1 MRAYIVRRLLLTV
14 PTLFIVSFVIFVV
27 IRFMPGD
34 IVDAEIS
41 QMQEIGVSQA
51 SLEEA
56 RGELMKK
63 YGLDVP
69 IHAQYGRWIGVY
81 PQADGTVSGLLQ
93 GDFGTSFRR
102 HTPVLRDIAIRW
114 PVTLELGLIA
124 FLIANLISLPIG
136 VYSAL
141 RQDTFSDYLVRSFA
155 IMCMAVP
162 SFWLGTMI
170 VVFPSLW
177 WGYSPPIMYTKLT
190 EDLFEN
196 LEMFV
201 VPAIV
206 LGLAMTGGTMRM
218 TRTMMLEVLRQDYVR
233 TAWAKGLKERAV
245 VMRHAIKNAFI
256 PVITLIGYTLPVMI
270 GGAVIIEQIFSL
282 PGMGRLLVDATL
294 TRDYTVVS
302 GIMLVFGLGMVL
314 INLAVDLTYG
324 FLNPKVRP

>member
-81 PQADGTVSGLLQ
+81 PQADGAVSGLLQ

-124 FLIANLISLPIG
+124 FVIANLISLPIG

-141 RQDTFSDYLVRSFA
+141 RQDTVSDYLVRSFA

-190 EDLFEN
+190 DDLFEN

>member
-1 MRAYIVRRLLLTV
+1 MRSYIIRRLLLTF

-41 QMQEIGVSQA
+41 QMQEIGVSLE
-51 SLEEA
+51 SLEQA
-56 RGELMKK
+56 RDALMKK

-69 IHAQYGRWIGVY
+69 IFAQYGRWIGVY
-81 PQADGTVSGLLQ
+81 PQADGAVSGLLQ

-124 FLIANLISLPIG
+124 FVVANLISLPIG

-141 RQDTFSDYLVRSFA
+141 RQDTISDYLVRSFA

-177 WGYSPPIMYTKLT
+177 WGYSPPIMYTRIT

-201 VPAIV
+201 IPSIV

-233 TAWAKGLKERAV
+233 TAWAKGLRERAV
-245 VMRHAIKNAFI
+245 VMRHALKNAFI

-302 GIMLVFGLGMVL
+302 GIMLMFGVGMVF

-324 FLNPKVRP
+324 ILNPKVRL

>member
-124 FLIANLISLPIG
+124 FVIANLISLPIG

-141 RQDTFSDYLVRSFA
+141 RQDTLSDYVVRSFA

-324 FLNPKVRP
+324 LLNPKVRP

>member
-1 MRAYIVRRLLLTV
+1 MRAYIIRRLLLTV

-51 SLEEA
+51 SLEQA
-56 RGELMKK
+56 RGELMQK

-69 IHAQYGRWIGVY
+69 IFAQYGRWIGVY
-81 PQADGTVSGLLQ
+81 PQADGRVSGLLQ

-124 FLIANLISLPIG
+124 FIIANLVSIPIG

-141 RQDTFSDYLVRSFA
+141 RQDTISDYLVRSFA
-155 IMCMAVP
+155 IVCMAVP

-177 WGYSPPIMYTKLT
+177 WGYSPPIMYTKMT

-196 LEMFV
+196 LEMFFI
-201 VPAIV
+201 PAVV

-233 TAWAKGLKERAV
+233 TAWAKGLRERAV
-245 VMRHAIKNAFI
+245 VMRHALKNAFI

-294 TRDYTVVS
+294 TRDYTVIS

-324 FLNPKVRP
+324 ILNPKVRP

>member
-1 MRAYIVRRLLLTV
+1 MRAYIIRRLLLTL

-34 IVDAEIS
+34 IVDAEIA
-41 QMQEIGVSQA
+41 QMQEIGVSLE

-56 RGELMKK
+56 RDALMKK

-69 IHAQYGRWIGVY
+69 IFAQYGRWIGVY
-81 PQADGTVSGLLQ
+81 PQVDGAVSGLLQ

-124 FLIANLISLPIG
+124 FVVANLISLPIG

-141 RQDTFSDYLVRSFA
+141 RQDTISDYLVRSFA

-190 EDLFEN
+190 EDLFDN

-201 VPAIV
+201 IPAIV

-233 TAWAKGLKERAV
+233 TAWAKGLRERAV

-302 GIMLVFGLGMVL
+302 GIMLMFGVGMVL

-324 FLNPKVRP
+324 FLNPKVRL

>member
-51 SLEEA
+51 SLEQA

-69 IHAQYGRWIGVY
+69 IIAQYGRWIGIY
-81 PQADGTVSGLLQ
+81 PQADGAVSGLLQ

-124 FLIANLISLPIG
+124 FVIANLISLPIG

-141 RQDTFSDYLVRSFA
+141 RQDTVSDYVVRSFA

>member
-51 SLEEA
+51 SLEQA
-56 RGELMKK
+56 RGELMQK

-69 IHAQYGRWIGVY
+69 IFAQYGRWIGVY
-81 PQADGTVSGLLQ
+81 PQADGRVSGLLQ

-124 FLIANLISLPIG
+124 FIIANLVSIPIG

-141 RQDTFSDYLVRSFA
+141 RQDTISDYLVRSFA
-155 IMCMAVP
+155 IVCMAVP

-177 WGYSPPIMYTKLT
+177 WGYSPPIMYTKMT

-196 LEMFV
+196 LEMFFI
-201 VPAIV
+201 PAVV

-233 TAWAKGLKERAV
+233 TAWAKGLRERAV
-245 VMRHAIKNAFI
+245 VMRHALKNAFI

-294 TRDYTVVS
+294 TRDYTVIS

-324 FLNPKVRP
+324 ILNPKVRP

>member
-81 PQADGTVSGLLQ
+81 PQADGAVSGLLQ

-124 FLIANLISLPIG
+124 FIIANLISLPIG

-141 RQDTFSDYLVRSFA
+141 RQDTVSDYLVRSFA

-190 EDLFEN
+190 DDLLRN

-324 FLNPKVRP
+324 LLNPKVRP

>member
-1 MRAYIVRRLLLTV
+1 MRAYLYRRLLLTV
-14 PTLFIVSFVIFVV
+14 PTLFIVSFVIFAV

-34 IVDAEIS
+34 IVDAEIA
-41 QMQEIGVSQA
+41 QMEEIGVSRD
-51 SLEEA
+51 SLEQA
-56 RGELMKK
+56 RDELLKQ

-69 IHAQYGRWIGVY
+69 IFAQYGRWIGVY
-81 PQADGTVSGLLQ
+81 PQADGALSGLLQ

-102 HTPVLRDIAIRW
+102 HTPVLRDIAVRW

-141 RQDTFSDYLVRSFA
+141 RQDTVSDYLVRSFA
-155 IMCMAVP
+155 ILCMAVP

-177 WGYSPPIMYTKLT
+177 WGYSPPIMFTRLT
-190 EDLFEN
+190 DDLLEN
-196 LEMFV
+196 LKMFII
-201 VPAIV
+201 PAIV

-233 TAWAKGLKERAV
+233 TAWAKGLRERAV
-245 VMRHAIKNAFI
+245 VLRHALKNAFI

-294 TRDYTVVS
+294 NRDYTVVS
-302 GIMLVFGLGMVL
+302 GIMLMFGVGMVL
-314 INLAVDLTYG
+314 INLVIDLTYG
-324 FLNPKVRP
+324 ILNPRVRL

>member
-81 PQADGTVSGLLQ
+81 PQADGAVSGLLQ

-124 FLIANLISLPIG
+124 FVIANLISLPIG

-141 RQDTFSDYLVRSFA
+141 RQDTVSDYVVRSFA

-324 FLNPKVRP
+324 LLNPKVRP

>member
-81 PQADGTVSGLLQ
+81 PQADGSVSGLLQ

-124 FLIANLISLPIG
+124 FIIANLISLPIG

-141 RQDTFSDYLVRSFA
+141 RQDTVSDYLVRSFA

-201 VPAIV
+201 VPAVV

-324 FLNPKVRP
+324 LLNPKVRP

>member
-1 MRAYIVRRLLLTV
+1 M
-14 PTLFIVSFVIFVV
+14 
-27 IRFMPGD
+27 
-34 IVDAEIS
+34 
-41 QMQEIGVSQA
+41 
-51 SLEEA
+51 
-56 RGELMKK
+56 
-63 YGLDVP
+63 
-69 IHAQYGRWIGVY
+69 Y

-124 FLIANLISLPIG
+124 FVIANLISLPIG

-141 RQDTFSDYLVRSFA
+141 RQDTVSDYLVRSFA

-177 WGYSPPIMYTKLT
+177 WGYSPPIMYSRLV
-190 EDLFEN
+190 EDPLAN
-196 LEMFV
+196 LEMFFI
-201 VPAIV
+201 PAVV

>member
-1 MRAYIVRRLLLTV
+1 MRAYIIRRLLLTF

-124 FLIANLISLPIG
+124 FVIANLISLPIG

-141 RQDTFSDYLVRSFA
+141 RQDTVSDYLVRSFA

-177 WGYSPPIMYTKLT
+177 WGYSPPIMYTRLI
-190 EDLFEN
+190 EDPLEN
-196 LEMFV
+196 LEMFFI
-201 VPAIV
+201 PAVV

>member
-1 MRAYIVRRLLLTV
+1 MRAYIIRRLLLTV

-51 SLEEA
+51 SLEQA

-69 IHAQYGRWIGVY
+69 IFAQYGRWIGVY
-81 PQADGTVSGLLQ
+81 PQADGRVSGLLQ

-124 FLIANLISLPIG
+124 FIIANIVSIPIG

-141 RQDTFSDYLVRSFA
+141 RQDTISDYLVRSFA
-155 IMCMAVP
+155 IVCMAVP

-177 WGYSPPIMYTKLT
+177 WGYSPPIMYTKMT
-190 EDLFEN
+190 EDLLEN
-196 LEMFV
+196 LEMFF
-201 VPAIV
+201 VPSVV

-233 TAWAKGLKERAV
+233 TAWAKGLRERAV
-245 VMRHAIKNAFI
+245 VMRHALKNAFI
-256 PVITLIGYTLPVMI
+256 PVITLIGYSLPVMI

-294 TRDYTVVS
+294 TRDYTVIS
-302 GIMLVFGLGMVL
+302 GIMLVFGLGMVI

-324 FLNPKVRP
+324 ILNPKVRP

>member
-1 MRAYIVRRLLLTV
+1 MRAYLVRRLLLTV

-81 PQADGTVSGLLQ
+81 PKADGAVSGLLQ

-124 FLIANLISLPIG
+124 FVIANLISLPIG

-141 RQDTFSDYLVRSFA
+141 RQDTVSDYLVRSFA

-190 EDLFEN
+190 EDLFGN

-324 FLNPKVRP
+324 LLNPKVRP

>member
-1 MRAYIVRRLLLTV
+1 
-14 PTLFIVSFVIFVV
+14 
-27 IRFMPGD
+27 
-34 IVDAEIS
+34 
-41 QMQEIGVSQA
+41 
-51 SLEEA
+51 
-56 RGELMKK
+56 
-63 YGLDVP
+63 
-69 IHAQYGRWIGVY
+69 
-81 PQADGTVSGLLQ
+81 VSGLLQ

-124 FLIANLISLPIG
+124 FIIANLVSIPIG

-141 RQDTFSDYLVRSFA
+141 RQDTISDYLVRSFA
-155 IMCMAVP
+155 IVCMAVP

-177 WGYSPPIMYTKLT
+177 WGYSPPIMYTRMT

-196 LEMFV
+196 LEMFFIPSV
-201 VPAIV
+201 V

-233 TAWAKGLKERAV
+233 TAWAKGLRERAV
-245 VMRHAIKNAFI
+245 VMRHALKNAFI

-294 TRDYTVVS
+294 TRDYTVIS

-324 FLNPKVRP
+324 ILNPKVRP

>member
-1 MRAYIVRRLLLTV
+1 MRAYIIRRLLLTF
-14 PTLFIVSFVIFVV
+14 PTLFIVSFVIFAV

-51 SLEEA
+51 SLEQA
-56 RGELMKK
+56 RGELMTK

-69 IHAQYGRWIGVY
+69 IFAQYGRWIGVY
-81 PQADGTVSGLLQ
+81 PQADGRISGLLQ

-124 FLIANLISLPIG
+124 FIIANLVSIPIG

-141 RQDTFSDYLVRSFA
+141 RQDTISDYVVRSFA
-155 IMCMAVP
+155 ILCMAVP

-177 WGYSPPIMYTKLT
+177 WGYSPPIMYTKMT

-196 LEMFV
+196 LEMFF
-201 VPAIV
+201 VPAVV

-233 TAWAKGLKERAV
+233 TAWAKGLRERAV
-245 VMRHAIKNAFI
+245 VMRHALKNAFI

-294 TRDYTVVS
+294 TRDYTVIS

-324 FLNPKVRP
+324 ILNPKVRP

>member
-81 PQADGTVSGLLQ
+81 PQAEGTVSGLLQ

-124 FLIANLISLPIG
+124 FVIANLISLPIG

-141 RQDTFSDYLVRSFA
+141 RQDTVSDYLVRSFA

-190 EDLFEN
+190 EDLLQN

-324 FLNPKVRP
+324 LLNPKVRP

>member
-1 MRAYIVRRLLLTV
+1 MRAYIIRRLLLTF

-56 RGELMKK
+56 REELMKK

-69 IHAQYGRWIGVY
+69 IYAQYGRWIGAY

-124 FLIANLISLPIG
+124 FVIANLISLPIG

-141 RQDTFSDYLVRSFA
+141 RQDTVSDYLVRSFA

-177 WGYSPPIMYTKLT
+177 WGYSPPIMYTRLI
-190 EDLFEN
+190 EDPLEN
-196 LEMFV
+196 LEMFFI
-201 VPAIV
+201 PAVV

>member
-1 MRAYIVRRLLLTV
+1 MRAYIIRRLLLTF
-14 PTLFIVSFVIFVV
+14 PTLFIVSFVIFAV

-51 SLEEA
+51 SLEQA

-63 YGLDVP
+63 YGLDVS
-69 IHAQYGRWIGVY
+69 IFAQYGRWIGVY
-81 PQADGTVSGLLQ
+81 PQADGRVSGLLQ

-124 FLIANLISLPIG
+124 FIIANIVSIPIG

-141 RQDTFSDYLVRSFA
+141 RQDTISDYLVRSFA
-155 IMCMAVP
+155 ILCMAVP

-177 WGYSPPIMYTKLT
+177 WGYSPPIMYTRMT

-196 LEMFV
+196 LEMFF
-201 VPAIV
+201 VPSVV

-233 TAWAKGLKERAV
+233 TAWAKGLRERAV
-245 VMRHAIKNAFI
+245 VMRHALKNAFI

-282 PGMGRLLVDATL
+282 PGMGRLLIDATL
-294 TRDYTVVS
+294 TRDYTVIS

-324 FLNPKVRP
+324 ILNPKVRP

>member
-124 FLIANLISLPIG
+124 FIIANLISLPIG

-141 RQDTFSDYLVRSFA
+141 RQDTVSDYLVRSFA

-201 VPAIV
+201 VPAVV

-324 FLNPKVRP
+324 LLNPKVRP

>member
-1 MRAYIVRRLLLTV
+1 MRSYIIRRLLLTF

-41 QMQEIGVSQA
+41 QMQEIGVSLE
-51 SLEEA
+51 SLEQA
-56 RGELMKK
+56 RDALMKK

-69 IHAQYGRWIGVY
+69 IFVQYGRWIGVY
-81 PQADGTVSGLLQ
+81 PQADGAVSGLLQ

-124 FLIANLISLPIG
+124 FVVANLISLPIG

-141 RQDTFSDYLVRSFA
+141 RQDTISDYLVRSFA

-177 WGYSPPIMYTKLT
+177 WGYSPPIMYTRIT

-196 LEMFV
+196 LEMFMI
-201 VPAIV
+201 PSIV

-233 TAWAKGLKERAV
+233 TAWAKGLRERAV
-245 VMRHAIKNAFI
+245 VMRHALKNAFI

-302 GIMLVFGLGMVL
+302 GIMLMFGVGMVF

-324 FLNPKVRP
+324 ILNPKVRL

>member
-124 FLIANLISLPIG
+124 FIIANLISLPIG

-141 RQDTFSDYLVRSFA
+141 RQDTVSDYLVRSFA

-324 FLNPKVRP
+324 LLNPKVRP

>member
-1 MRAYIVRRLLLTV
+1 MRAYIIRRLLLTV

-51 SLEEA
+51 SLEQA
-56 RGELMKK
+56 RGELMKR

-124 FLIANLISLPIG
+124 FVIANLISLPIG

-141 RQDTFSDYLVRSFA
+141 RQDTVSDYLVRSFA

-177 WGYSPPIMYTKLT
+177 WGYSPPIMYSKMT
-190 EDLFEN
+190 EDLFAN

>member
-51 SLEEA
+51 SLEQA

-81 PQADGTVSGLLQ
+81 PQADGAVSGLLQ

-124 FLIANLISLPIG
+124 FIIANLISLPIG

-141 RQDTFSDYLVRSFA
+141 RQDTVSDYLVRSFA

-190 EDLFEN
+190 EDLLQN
-196 LEMFV
+196 LEMFL
-201 VPAIV
+201 VPAVV

-324 FLNPKVRP
+324 LLNPKVRP

>member
-81 PQADGTVSGLLQ
+81 PQADGAVSGLLQ

-124 FLIANLISLPIG
+124 FVIANLISLPIG

-141 RQDTFSDYLVRSFA
+141 RQDTVSDYLVRSFA

-324 FLNPKVRP
+324 LLNPKVRP

>member
-1 MRAYIVRRLLLTV
+1 MRAYIIRRLLLTV

-51 SLEEA
+51 SLEQA
-56 RGELMKK
+56 RGELMQK

-69 IHAQYGRWIGVY
+69 IFAQYGRWIGVY
-81 PQADGTVSGLLQ
+81 PQADGRVSGLLQ

-124 FLIANLISLPIG
+124 FIIANLVSIPIG

-141 RQDTFSDYLVRSFA
+141 RQDTISDYLVRSFA
-155 IMCMAVP
+155 IVCMAVP

-177 WGYSPPIMYTKLT
+177 WGYSPPIMYTKMT

-196 LEMFV
+196 LEMFFI
-201 VPAIV
+201 PAVV

-233 TAWAKGLKERAV
+233 TAWAKGLRERAV
-245 VMRHAIKNAFI
+245 VMRHALKNAFI
-256 PVITLIGYTLPVMI
+256 PG
-270 GGAVIIEQIFSL
+270 
-282 PGMGRLLVDATL
+282 
-294 TRDYTVVS
+294 DYADRIHVC
-302 GIMLVFGLGMVL
+302 
-314 INLAVDLTYG
+314 
-324 FLNPKVRP
+324 R

>member
-1 MRAYIVRRLLLTV
+1 MRAYIIRRLLLTF

-81 PQADGTVSGLLQ
+81 PQADGAVSGLLQ

-124 FLIANLISLPIG
+124 FVIANLISLPIG

-141 RQDTFSDYLVRSFA
+141 RQDTVSDYLVRSFA

-177 WGYSPPIMYTKLT
+177 WGYSPPIMYSRLI
-190 EDLFEN
+190 EDPLAN
-196 LEMFV
+196 LEMFFI
-201 VPAIV
+201 PAVV